1 MQAVNDYKQAGG
13 VLTGFDLSYC
23 RASTGCIF
31 IHPLHCF
38 GQAHISNE
46 GPRKHFGHPFPC
58 QDLEAPALPEREYE
72 ASKRYFGTLGDAMLS
87 CLARAHGVKGN
98 AFSGLFMS
106 ITGGV
111 SWEEVLG
118 PLKAISFVWVVLYL
132 FYIAFTHLG
141 GEAVPTRPRY
151 FAVLNVLTAVPRRC
165 RPEDVFALL

>member
-1 MQAVNDYKQAGG
+1 MHFHPPIALFWPSTYLKRGAKEALWPSFPMSGSRSTSPSRVRIRGEQALLRDARRRDVELLGSCA
-13 VLTGFDLSYC
+13 
-23 RASTGCIF
+23 R
-31 IHPLHCF
+31 
-38 GQAHISNE
+38 
-46 GPRKHFGHPFPC
+46 
-58 QDLEAPALPEREYE
+58 RE
-72 ASKRYFGTLGDAMLS
+72 
-87 CLARAHGVKGN
+87 GN

-118 PLKAISFVWVVLYL
+118 PLNAISFVWVVLYL